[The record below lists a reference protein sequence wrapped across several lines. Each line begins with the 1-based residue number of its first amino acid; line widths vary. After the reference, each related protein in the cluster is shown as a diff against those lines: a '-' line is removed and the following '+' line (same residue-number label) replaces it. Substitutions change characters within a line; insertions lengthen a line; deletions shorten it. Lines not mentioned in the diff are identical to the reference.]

1 MVTYTQMQT
10 HSGVLGDCFQVHW
23 IQMSLPQSASP
34 LPLRLQ
40 EGPPGPSPLLLNRSP
55 LPPLSVPQPICEN
68 MAEPPNCPQ
77 TPNLI
82 CGTDGLTYNNEC
94 QLCSARI
101 KTKKDIQIIKDGTC

>member
-1 MVTYTQMQT
+1 MAVRPWVVTLALAALLIVDRAVTVP
-10 HSGVLGDCFQVHW
+10 SGKL
-23 IQMSLPQSASP
+23 ISSRM
-34 LPLRLQ
+34 
-40 EGPPGPSPLLLNRSP
+40 
-55 LPPLSVPQPICEN
+55 PICEN